1 MNARTLALLL
11 LAIAANSAVH
21 ADAPPSGSIPP
32 PLLVEPAC
40 CESPALWTGVFFGVQ
55 AGGAF
60 SHPHWTFPFPET
72 FNTLAGQDFSMPA
85 SGSILGAHLGANY
98 QIHHF
103 LIGAEIS
110 YVNNRLTNVV
120 VGPISV
126 FPTDR
131 FTISAKDLFT
141 VTGRMG
147 YVHGQYLFYGK
158 AGYANSSLGI
168 SADSP
173 TTGVTAHANKR
184 EGGWTIGGGLDTRIV
199 SNVLFGLEYSYVGLP
214 SDRFTGLTS
223 AVPGLPFNADIDA
236 LHMHTVTAR
245 LSVLFGP
252 SICCTHGI
260 LEKEPSR

>member
-1 MNARTLALLL
+1 MNARALAVLLIP
-11 LAIAANSAVH
+11 IAGSSAVL
-21 ADAPPSGSIPP
+21 ADAPPPGSTPP
-32 PLLVEPAC
+32 PLVVEATC

-60 SHPHWTFPFPET
+60 SNPHWAFPLPES
-72 FNTLAGQDFSMPA
+72 FNTLAGQDFSMSA
-85 SGSILGAHLGANY
+85 SGSILGAHFGANY

-103 LIGAEIS
+103 LIGAEVS
-110 YVNNRLTNVV
+110 YVNSRLSNVV
-120 VGPISV
+120 AGPITV

-158 AGYANSSLGI
+158 AGYANSSVGI

-173 TTGVTAHANKR
+173 TTGITATANKR

-199 SNVLFGLEYSYVGLP
+199 SNVLFGLEYSYVGLS
-214 SDRFTGLTS
+214 SDRFTG
-223 AVPGLPFNADIDA
+223 
-236 LHMHTVTAR
+236 VTA
-245 LSVLFGP
+245 G
-252 SICCTHGI
+252 SI
-260 LEKEPSR
+260 